1 MNISPF
7 VITVMSGV
15 EDGKEFK
22 FNETPI
28 VLGRHPE
35 DDLCL
40 PYDTR
45 VSRRHARI
53 TREQDSY
60 FVEDVGPESKG
71 STNGTYV
78 NEQKIAMKTPLSSG
92 DIFLLGTVWLLFEE
106 TEISNRAFSSE

>member
-1 MNISPF
+1 MNADSF
-7 VITVMSGV
+7 VITIMSGA
-15 EDGKEFK
+15 EDGKEYRFDR
-22 FNETPI
+22 TP
-28 VLGRHPE
+28 VTLGRHPE

-60 FVEDVGPESKG
+60 FIEDVGPESKG

-78 NEQKIAMKTPLSSG
+78 NEQKIAAKTTLSSG
-92 DIFLLGTVWLLFEE
+92 DIFLLGSVWLLFEKR
-106 TEISNRAFSSE
+106 EISKGALSS